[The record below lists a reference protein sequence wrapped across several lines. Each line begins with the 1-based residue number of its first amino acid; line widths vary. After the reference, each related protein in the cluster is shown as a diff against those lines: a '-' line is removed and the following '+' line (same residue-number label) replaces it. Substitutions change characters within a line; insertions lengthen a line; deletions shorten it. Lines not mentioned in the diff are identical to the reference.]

1 MHVRHTCLSSHYP
14 HGVHLVYQIVTLVHL
29 VGFAAL
35 LGGCLV
41 QFRATEPEVNMT
53 MLIGA
58 WTQLVSGLALAAL
71 LELTHDPANPVNHIK
86 LGVKLAI
93 AAIVLLLVA
102 KNRKFESIPK
112 GLWGII
118 TGLTLVNAGIA
129 VLWA

>member
-1 MHVRHTCLSSHYP
+1 MNLGHQL
-14 HGVHLVYQIVTLVHL
+14 LLLVHL

-41 QFRATEPEVNMT
+41 QFRALAPEVNRT

-58 WTQLVSGLALAAL
+58 WTQLVSGLGLATWA
-71 LELTHDPANPVNHIK
+71 ELTADPTDPVNHAK
-86 LGVKLAI
+86 LGVKLG
-93 AAIVLLLVA
+93 VTLVVVLLVA
-102 KNRKFESIPK
+102 KNRKFESIPR

-118 TGLTLVNAGIA
+118 TVLSLGNAAVA

>member
-1 MHVRHTCLSSHYP
+1 M
-14 HGVHLVYQIVTLVHL
+14 HLVYQLVTLVHL

-41 QFRATEPEVNMT
+41 QVGAVEPEVNRT

-58 WTQLVSGLALAAL
+58 WTEVASGLVLAAL
-71 LELTHDPANPVNHIK
+71 LELAADPAHPVNHIK
-86 LGVKLAI
+86 LGVKLVI

-102 KNRKFESIPK
+102 KNRKFASIPK

>member
-1 MHVRHTCLSSHYP
+1 M
-14 HGVHLVYQIVTLVHL
+14 HLVYQLVTLVHL
-29 VGFAAL
+29 IGFAAL

-41 QFRATEPEVNMT
+41 QFRVVEPEVNRT

-58 WTQLVSGLALAAL
+58 WTQVASGLALAAM
-71 LELTHDPANPVNHIK
+71 LELASDPTHPVNHAK
-86 LGVKLAI
+86 LGVKLLI

-102 KNRKFESIPK
+102 KNRKFAAIPK

>member
-1 MHVRHTCLSSHYP
+1 M
-14 HGVHLVYQIVTLVHL
+14 HLVYQLLTLVHL
-29 VGFAAL
+29 IGFAAL

-41 QFRATEPEVNMT
+41 QFRDLAPEVNRT
-53 MLIGA
+53 MLVGA
-58 WTQLVSGLALAAL
+58 WTQLVSGLALAVL
-71 LELTHDPANPVNHIK
+71 LELGSVFTEPVNQPR
-86 LGVKLAI
+86 LGVKLAV

-129 VLWA
+129 VLWS